1 MYTEKQKTYPGL
13 TIFCRGCVY
22 GACACLDTSRRPS
35 ADGAADAAP
44 SPSALRASG
53 AETST
58 RPCNLTDRPPRHPR
72 ADARGRR
79 DKHTPCNLTDRLK
92 TRSRGRAAPLNRLGR
107 ALPVF
112 ALDRVFIAM
121 VVSGEGQLL
130 LGICAMVSLLTVPI
144 YSPSFRHVK
153 VSVSS
158 SFLSSTTMRQM
169 MS

>member
-1 MYTEKQKTYPGL
+1 MGRVLVLIQVGGL
-13 TIFCRGCVY
+13 R
-22 GACACLDTSRRPS
+22 
-35 ADGAADAAP
+35 
-44 SPSALRASG
+44 
-53 AETST
+53 
-58 RPCNLTDRPPRHPR
+58 LTGRLTPPRHPR

-112 ALDRVFIAM
+112 ALDRVFIGM

-144 YSPSFRHVK
+144 YSPSFQHVK

-158 SFLSSTTMRQM
+158 SFLSSTPMRQM
-169 MS
+169 MSSSIMSDMKY

>member
-1 MYTEKQKTYPGL
+1 MYTEKQKTYPGF

-58 RPCNLTDRPPRHPR
+58 RPR
-72 ADARGRR
+72 
-79 DKHTPCNLTDRLK
+79 NLTDRLK

-144 YSPSFRHVK
+144 YSPSFQHVK

-158 SFLSSTTMRQM
+158 SFLSSTPMRQM
-169 MS
+169 MSSSIMSDMKY